1 MKNRIQQA
9 DEGNLKP
16 HEIKSI
22 ADHLKV
28 AEADVAMM
36 EQRMAG
42 SDRSLNAPMRDEE
55 NGGEWQDWLIDERLD
70 QESYVAAEQ
79 ERSHRKNLL
88 EQAIAELNEREQ
100 IIVRA
105 RRLNED
111 PDTLETLAQQFGIS
125 RERVRQ
131 IEGRAMEKL
140 EKSIHQLAS
149 QQLLTAD

>member
-1 MKNRIQQA
+1 
-9 DEGNLKP
+9 
-16 HEIKSI
+16 
-22 ADHLKV
+22 
-28 AEADVAMM
+28 
-36 EQRMAG
+36 MAG

-55 NGGEWQDWLIDERLD
+55 NGGEWQDWLIDKRLD